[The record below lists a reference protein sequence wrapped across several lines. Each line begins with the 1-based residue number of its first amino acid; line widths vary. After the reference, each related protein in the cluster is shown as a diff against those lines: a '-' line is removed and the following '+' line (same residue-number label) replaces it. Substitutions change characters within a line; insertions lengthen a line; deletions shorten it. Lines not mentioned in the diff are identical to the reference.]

1 LENSYGEM
9 TLCKHEWK
17 WLIGL
22 LPKESIPLKPIE
34 ELDKAITDF
43 STKLSS
49 YNPEALLEMKK
60 KVLWE
65 GTQHWDTFCYNV
77 WLWEVVHLILQKCLG

>member
-1 LENSYGEM
+1 LG
-9 TLCKHEWK
+9 CCQ
-17 WLIGL
+17 GL
-22 LPKESIPLKPIE
+22 YANTFETIE

-60 KVLWE
+60 S
-65 GTQHWDTFCYNV
+65 T
-77 WLWEVVHLILQKCLG
+77 LGRNATLGHSFVTTRRYFGKLAI

>member
-1 LENSYGEM
+1 LYANTFE
-9 TLCKHEWK
+9 T
-17 WLIGL
+17 
-22 LPKESIPLKPIE
+22 IE

-60 KVLWE
+60 YFGKE
-65 GTQHWDTFCYNV
+65 RNTGTLFCYNAP
-77 WLWEVVHLILQKCLG
+77 LFREVSSI

>member
-1 LENSYGEM
+1 VTKKLENSYGRNDFAA
-9 TLCKHEWK
+9 HEWK
-17 WLIGL
+17 SADWAAAKGA
-22 LPKESIPLKPIE
+22 KPLKPIE

-60 KVLWE
+60 VLWE
-65 GTQHWDTFCYNV
+65 GTQHWDTFCYNA
-77 WLWEVVHLILQKCLG
+77 LALGS